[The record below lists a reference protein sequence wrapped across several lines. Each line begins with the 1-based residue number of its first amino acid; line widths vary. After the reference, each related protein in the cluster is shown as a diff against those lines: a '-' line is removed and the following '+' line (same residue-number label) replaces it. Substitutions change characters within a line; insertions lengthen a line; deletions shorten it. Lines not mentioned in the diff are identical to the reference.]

1 MYRSATIERSRRDFV
16 APSSRC
22 RSRRMLALGAAAMA
36 VLLVHQQTAAAQS
49 CSNPPVISDAKCLNF
64 KNTLDDY
71 KSCYGELYDTAII
84 PAFTYI
90 TQCAND
96 STTQALRQALEQAAS
111 AVTGSVLTA
120 ISTMKEILNSPL
132 GPNPCINTMNG
143 IHTELA
149 EFIDGERNAPD
160 LDAYRRATYTFD
172 HLTRFT
178 DLILDANQNR
188 AGCDAPLH
196 GMRRSL
202 VLLNALKLQQLDYCQ
217 VLRNSAKYTT
227 SATIQSLAEK
237 AKVDPNIHFDQ
248 YFSAVITWNS
258 QCGYFDLSG
267 AGQATI
273 RNTQCAQA
281 TIEYTQTLAQ
291 LDGSVV
297 GWLAQNRA
305 PIVALSAAAAATI
318 FAYAGYGSAA
328 GPYGAAVGAAVGVII
343 SAAEYL
349 MLQHDENELQDFIN
363 GKQEQLQE
371 VIQDN
376 YITEDQFNSKLEQL
390 CSSWQPVVA
399 MRVQDHLKDLD
410 PVKHIQEIDGYYDL
424 SDLLNNWYNE
434 LFVWAIQPGPNGQ
447 RFIDEVAQQKL
458 LAQQDSFNQRIFK
471 ARADQDV
478 AAAQNTLTNIKADAA
493 LLNCLN
499 LSSTQKRL
507 VKLNMNPHITGF
519 NNACRATMGPIAVQ
533 PDAPLPFA
541 NSTAT
546 SDIVCSY
553 SGFRNDVAT
562 LEIHNG
568 DGFSSNMTIK
578 DPTGAVLAQL
588 TNISSDTIF
597 NQLSFPAFACSSISV
612 QPFGTSADSQLA
624 EGSYALHLGD
634 NIPGLKPADAA
645 TLRSSVQTLDSQLRT
660 KVIACARQL
669 GSPLTTPRTADACGI
684 PTIR

>member
-1 MYRSATIERSRRDFV
+1 
-16 APSSRC
+16 
-22 RSRRMLALGAAAMA
+22 MLALGAVAMA
-36 VLLVHQQTAAAQS
+36 GLLVHQRTAAAQS
-49 CSNPPVISDAKCLNF
+49 CSNPPQISDAKCLNF
-64 KNTLDDY
+64 DNSIDAY
-71 KSCYGELYDTAII
+71 KSCYADLYDTAII
-84 PAFTYI
+84 PAFKYLAQCSHDSV
-90 TQCAND
+90 TQ
-96 STTQALRQALEQAAS
+96 SLRQGLEQAAS

-120 ISTMKEILNSPL
+120 ISTIKALLNSPA
-132 GPNPCINTMNG
+132 GPNPCIGTMNG
-143 IHTELA
+143 IHAELA

-160 LDAYRRATYTFD
+160 IDAYRRATYTFD

-178 DLILDANQNR
+178 DLILFANQNR

-196 GMRRSL
+196 GIRRAL
-202 VLLNALKLQQLDYCQ
+202 VLLNGLKLQQLDYCT
-217 VLRNSAKYTT
+217 VLRNSAKYPT
-227 SATIQSLAEK
+227 STKIQSLAES
-237 AKVDPNIHFDQ
+237 AKIDPNVHFDQ
-248 YFSAVITWNS
+248 YFNAVVTWNS

-273 RNTQCAQA
+273 RNTQCVQA
-281 TIEYTQTLAQ
+281 TVEYKQTLAQ
-291 LDGSVV
+291 LDGSIV
-297 GWLAQNRA
+297 GWLAKYRA
-305 PIVALSAAAAATI
+305 PIVALSAATAATI
-318 FAYAGYGSAA
+318 FAYAGYGSSA
-328 GPYGAAVGAAVGVII
+328 GPIGAAIGAAVGVII

-349 MLQHDENELQDFIN
+349 MLQHDINELQDLID
-363 GKQEQLQE
+363 GKQEQLRE
-371 VIQDN
+371 IIQAN
-376 YITEDQFNSKLEQL
+376 YITEDEFNTTLQQL
-390 CSSWQPVVA
+390 CSNWQPVVE

-410 PVKHIQEIDGYYDL
+410 PLKHVAEIDGYYSL

-471 ARADQDV
+471 ARADQEV

-499 LSSTQKRL
+499 LSPTQKRL

-541 NSTAT
+541 SSTAT
-546 SDIVCSY
+546 SDIVCAY

-568 DGFSSNMTIK
+568 DGFASNMTIK

-588 TNISSDTIF
+588 TNITSDTNF
-597 NQLSFPAFACSSISV
+597 SQLSFPGFACSSDSV
-612 QPFGTSADSQLA
+612 QPFGTTADSQLA

-634 NIPGLKPADAA
+634 NIPGLAPADAA